1 MRKHAVRSKGK
12 YPAAQED
19 AAATNTHT
27 CYRLNQEAIMARKKN
42 R

>member
-27 CYRLNQEAIMARKKN
+27 YYV
-42 R
+42 